1 MLFPKIISDSK
12 PADEEYDLPAGVK
25 VLDANDRCD
34 GPSCTSQARSVVVL
48 ESNAQLLF
56 CRHHT
61 EVNRAALE
69 ERGATIYTQ
78 YKGL

>member
-1 MLFPKIISDSK
+1 MPFPKIVSEPK
-12 PADEEYDLPAGVK
+12 QAAEEYDFPAGIK

-34 GPSCTSQARSVVVL
+34 GPRCTSQARAVIVL
-48 ESNAQLLF
+48 VSGAQLFF

-61 EVNRAALE
+61 EINRKTLE
-69 ERGATIYTQ
+69 DQGATIYTQ